1 MNHILIVEDNK
12 EITENLTLLL
22 KENGFSIES
31 ISKQSELEKMLK
43 KKQI

>member
-22 KENGFSIES
+22 KENGFFYRID
-31 ISKQSELEKMLK
+31 I
-43 KKQI
+43 